1 MRFIVLAI
9 DRTLRRRTGI
19 FEFCDDPD
27 CLFRVS
33 LDVAEYPLRVDNGE
47 IPTGAKVLKLH
58 FWNEHIPPIPQT
70 GPTVSWAVRFRRIM
84 GHSTHLM
91 AEAMKRDPRL
101 AGVKAVG
108 GVTPLFTPGDGSPA
122 EKIFRRLGFTSTPHQ
137 NPHGRFM
144 EFWERV
150 YAWLLMWAF
159 TKGNPPKM
167 RGLRR
172 TDFWVSADEFL
183 RLYEGSSRGTAGIH
197 APRRSRATQRWRQG

>member
-33 LDVAEYPLRVDNGE
+33 LDEAEYPLRVCNGE
-47 IPTGAKVLKLH
+47 IPTGAKVLTLH
-58 FWNEHIPPIPQT
+58 FWNEHIPPVPIT
-70 GPTVSWAVRFRRIM
+70 GPTLSWAVRFRRIVA
-84 GHSTHLM
+84 HSTHLL
-91 AEAMKRDPRL
+91 AEAMKKDSRL
-101 AGVKAVG
+101 AGVQAVG
-108 GVTPLFTPGDGSPA
+108 GVTPLFTPGDSSPA
-122 EKIFRRLGFTSTPHQ
+122 EGIFIRLGFTVRPHR

-144 EFWERV
+144 EFWEEV

-159 TKGNPPKM
+159 TKGKPPKM

-172 TDFWVSADEFL
+172 TDFWMSADDFL
-183 RLYEGSSRGTAGIH
+183 SLYGGTSRGKEPTRPAEAG
-197 APRRSRATQRWRQG
+197 

>member
-1 MRFIVLAI
+1 MRFFVLAI

-33 LDVAEYPLRVDNGE
+33 LDVAEYPLRVDSGE
-47 IPTGAKVLKLH
+47 IPPGSTVLKLH
-58 FWNEHIPPIPQT
+58 FWNEHLPSIPGT
-70 GPTVSWAVRFRRIM
+70 GPTLSWAVRFRRIVA
-84 GHSTHLM
+84 HSTHVL
-91 AEAMKRDPRL
+91 AEAMGKDPRL
-101 AGVKAVG
+101 ADVQAVG

-122 EKIFRRLGFTSTPHQ
+122 EKIFRRLGFRSTPHQ
-137 NPHGRFM
+137 NPQGRFM

-172 TDFWVSADEFL
+172 TDFWMSADEFL
-183 RLYEGSSRGTAGIH
+183 RRYEGSSRGTAGTH
-197 APRRSRATQRWRQG
+197 APHGSRPDPSRKKG